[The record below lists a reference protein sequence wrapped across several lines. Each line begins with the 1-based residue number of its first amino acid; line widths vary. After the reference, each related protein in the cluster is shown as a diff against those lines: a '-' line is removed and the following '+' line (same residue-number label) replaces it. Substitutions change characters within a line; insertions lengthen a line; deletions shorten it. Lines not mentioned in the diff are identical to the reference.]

1 MTDLSL
7 TLTILYV
14 SDTARSAAFYTRLTG
29 ADPVEA
35 SPGFA
40 LFAFKS
46 GSRLG
51 LWRRDTVT
59 PAVSAPAG
67 AGEIDFLVAD
77 KSAVEVAYQ
86 DAVARGD
93 TIAQVPMQLDFG
105 FSTVLVDPDGHRVRI
120 YQLDQ

>member
-14 SDTARSAAFYTRLTG
+14 ADTAKSAAFYTRLTG
-29 ADPVEA
+29 AEPVEA
-35 SPGFA
+35 SPGFV

-59 PAVSAPAG
+59 PAVSTLAG
-67 AGEIDFLVAD
+67 AGEIDFLVTD

-86 DAVARGD
+86 AARERGE

-105 FSTVLVDPDGHRVRI
+105 FSVVLLDPDGHRVRI
-120 YQLDQ
+120 YQLD

>member
-14 SDTARSAAFYTRLTG
+14 ADTAKSAAFYTRLTG
-29 ADPVEA
+29 SEPVEA
-35 SPGFA
+35 SPGFV

-59 PAVSAPAG
+59 PGVTAPSG
-67 AGEIDFLVAD
+67 AGEIDFLVSE
-77 KSAVEVAYQ
+77 KRAVEVVYQ
-86 DAVARGD
+86 AAVERGD

-105 FSTVLVDPDGHRVRI
+105 FSTVFLDPDGHRVRV